1 MEPHSVAKMIGS
13 PPGYVGFEDGGQ
25 LSEKVRRNP
34 YSVVLF
40 DEIEKAH
47 PDVFNMLLQVLE
59 DGHMT
64 DAKGRRVSFKNTV
77 LIMTSNAGVQNHDI
91 HRKLGFKTGNESDQG
106 SNEEIKNEIL
116 SEIKHVFRPEFLNRI
131 DDIIVFRK
139 LNDEDMNA
147 IVSLLIQD
155 LTVRCDGMGITVH
168 VGEDVKQYLV
178 EKYVN
183 LQYGARPLKRAVQ
196 SEVEDVVAERMLSG
210 DILPGDDVYI
220 CMEEGKVNLNVNP
233 NIENEKAGKT
243 VRNQKAEEKPV
254 VLAADSSEKTEMAE
268 EK

>member
-1 MEPHSVAKMIGS
+1 
-13 PPGYVGFEDGGQ
+13 
-25 LSEKVRRNP
+25 
-34 YSVVLF
+34 
-40 DEIEKAH
+40 
-47 PDVFNMLLQVLE
+47 MLLQVLE

-155 LTVRCDGMGITVH
+155 PVSYTHLSMECLKGGLVSIAIGALVYLLVIRTVFLRKREGNTSTYVDAWPKWLDL
-168 VGEDVKQYLV
+168 ENLV
-178 EKYVN
+178 Y
-183 LQYGARPLKRAVQ
+183 RPLIQRVLPFIGIFVCRIGD
-196 SEVEDVVAERMLSG
+196 SLVDGLVVLLRKTLFKDRKIPYRTGS
-210 DILPGDDVYI
+210 LPKVDTAIGKLLDVYKRQTLRRAS
-220 CMEEGKVNLNVNP
+220 CCCGRPGNT
-233 NIENEKAGKT
+233 GC
-243 VRNQKAEEKPV
+243 R
-254 VLAADSSEKTEMAE
+254 
-268 EK
+268 

>member
-1 MEPHSVAKMIGS
+1 
-13 PPGYVGFEDGGQ
+13 
-25 LSEKVRRNP
+25 VRRKP

-131 DDIIVFRK
+131 DETIVFHALEK
-139 LNDEDMNA
+139 DHLKQ
-147 IVSLLIQD
+147 IVTLMSNQ
-155 LTVRCDGMGITVH
+155 LTTRLKEQEI
-168 VGEDVKQYLV
+168 YLELTDAAR
-178 EKYVN
+178 EKIATEGFDPE
-183 LQYGARPLKRAVQ
+183 YGARPIRRALQ
-196 SEVEDVVAERMLSG
+196 KHVEDYLSEELLKGNVKKGQTVVM
-210 DILPGDDVYI
+210 DV
-220 CMEEGKVNLNVNP
+220 VNNEFAIRQGEPVNV
-233 NIENEKAGKT
+233 
-243 VRNQKAEEKPV
+243 
-254 VLAADSSEKTEMAE
+254 SE
-268 EK
+268 